1 MIIILKT
8 EDKRRKTFRQ
18 KQLRYFGFLD
28 PCPSIVGNV
37 SPLKLYD
44 VFKEQYLHALKSILY
59 LFMPICFLC
68 FYQFLLK
75 TYPLVAETWQNHLLS
90 DYPATEFPQSFIQ
103 ESLIILRKI

>member
-1 MIIILKT
+1 MKFMLLTMKRNNVIVIMILKS

-44 VFKEQYLHALKSILY
+44 VFKEHLHALKSILF
-59 LFMPICFLC
+59 LFMPIFSC
-68 FYQFLLK
+68 
-75 TYPLVAETWQNHLLS
+75 A
-90 DYPATEFPQSFIQ
+90 FINFC
-103 ESLIILRKI
+103 SAHIH

>member
-1 MIIILKT
+1 MIIILKS

-44 VFKEQYLHALKSILY
+44 VFKEQYFA
-59 LFMPICFLC
+59 CFGKYFVIVYANFFLR
-68 FYQFLLK
+68 FYHFSLS
-75 TYPLVAETWQNHLLS
+75 TYSLVEETWQNHLLS
-90 DYPATEFPQSFIQ
+90 DYPTNEFHH
-103 ESLIILRKI
+103 

>member
-1 MIIILKT
+1 MIMILKS

-44 VFKEQYLHALKSILY
+44 VFKEQYLHALKSILFV
-59 LFMPICFLC
+59 FMSIFPCPFIN
-68 FYQFLLK
+68 FLLN
-75 TYPLVAETWQNHLLS
+75 TYSLVEETWQNHQLS
-90 DYPATEFPQSFIQ
+90 DYPANEFHYKY
-103 ESLIILRKI
+103 SLLFGIVI

>member
-1 MIIILKT
+1 MKFMLLTMKRNNVIVIMILKS

-44 VFKEQYLHALKSILY
+44 VFKEQYLHALKSIVFV
-59 LFMPICFLC
+59 FMSIFPCAAIN
-68 FYQFLLK
+68 FY
-75 TYPLVAETWQNHLLS
+75 
-90 DYPATEFPQSFIQ
+90 
-103 ESLIILRKI
+103 